1 MLLFGAGGHAKVLIE
16 AVESNN
22 QKVVGIFDDNASMT
36 HLLEVPCIGKYQKV
50 QLDQPLVLAIGN
62 NKIRQ
67 KIVETIEH
75 YFGQIF
81 HKTALISPTVMIEEG
96 TVVLGN
102 ATINSCA
109 TIGKHCI
116 INTNAVIEHDCIIEN
131 YVHIAPNATL
141 CGHVEIGEGT
151 LIGAGAVV
159 VPCVKIGKNCIID
172 AGVSV
177 TQNVPDFTRIKAIPF
192 ERLAL

>member
-16 AVESNN
+16 AIESND
-22 QKVVGIFDDNASMT
+22 KEVIGIFDDNASIT
-36 HLLEVPCIGKYQKV
+36 HLLKVPFIGKYQKV
-50 QLDQPLVLAIGN
+50 YSDKPLVLAIGN

-67 KIVETIEH
+67 KIASTIDH
-75 YFGQIF
+75 SFGKII
-81 HKTALISPTVMIEEG
+81 HKTALISPTVIIEEG
-96 TVVLGN
+96 SVILGN
-102 ATINSCA
+102 ATINSCT

-116 INTNAVIEHDCIIEN
+116 INTGAVVEHDCIVKD

-159 VPCVKIGKNCIID
+159 VPSVKIGKHCIID
-172 AGVSV
+172 AGVSI
-177 TQNVPDFTRIKAIPF
+177 TQDVPDFTRIKAIPF